1 VREVTSNLCI
11 SCLPRRSTLTRSPIF
26 QSFLAVLGL
35 GAVLSALVLFVA
47 AGASSGYILGEPLI
61 VIAILIGGPLLAFA
75 TWSVLARGQRRE
87 GGHSHT
93 VDVDGPGTSHSSPT
107 EPGDEPAPQSALGVA
122 TAQPRSVSLQ
132 VVLLACGVALSI
144 PMGLIMWFVLIAA
157 ATPLRGA
164 AHLTELGTTWHD
176 NDRIVRPLIG
186 LAVGVLGCVLAKLL
200 ARATSARILAVGLAA
215 GCIVIALLMGF
226 GT

>member
-1 VREVTSNLCI
+1 
-11 SCLPRRSTLTRSPIF
+11 
-26 QSFLAVLGL
+26 
-35 GAVLSALVLFVA
+35 
-47 AGASSGYILGEPLI
+47 
-61 VIAILIGGPLLAFA
+61 
-75 TWSVLARGQRRE
+75 
-87 GGHSHT
+87 
-93 VDVDGPGTSHSSPT
+93 
-107 EPGDEPAPQSALGVA
+107 
-122 TAQPRSVSLQ
+122 
-132 VVLLACGVALSI
+132 
-144 PMGLIMWFVLIAA
+144 MGLIMWFVLIAA

-200 ARATSARILAVGLAA
+200 ARATSVRILAVGLAA